1 MARRYLLE
9 ALPQPGPF
17 RVDGP
22 LAHHLGAV
30 LRVRPGEPVVLGDG
44 RGSECPAEVREVGPG
59 GVVLEVGPTRRLPE
73 PRVRVELA
81 FAPPRWNRAEWLFEH
96 GTEVGVTVFHPLWT
110 GRTRPQGDR
119 LERWRR
125 LCTAAA
131 GQCDRA
137 WLPEVRPPRSL
148 SEFLAD
154 RALPQERWL
163 ADPEGPAL
171 GPAQAATAVLLVGP
185 EGGFASDERAAA
197 VAAGF
202 RPRALGEH
210 VLRTET
216 AALVG
221 AAVLGGLDRPASC

>member
-9 ALPQPGPF
+9 ALPEPGPF
-17 RVDGP
+17 RLGGP

-30 LRVRPGEPVVLGDG
+30 LRVRPGEALVLGDG
-44 RGSECPAEVREVGPG
+44 RGAECDAVVREAGPAA
-59 GVVLEVGPTRRLPE
+59 LLLAIGPPRRLP
-73 PRVRVELA
+73 PPSIRIELA

-96 GTEVGVTVFHPLWT
+96 GTEVGVMVFHPLWT

-137 WLPEVRPPRSL
+137 FLPEVRPVRSL
-148 SEFLAD
+148 AEFLAD
-154 RALPQERWL
+154 PALPRERWL
-163 ADPEGPAL
+163 ADPAGPAL
-171 GPAQAATAVLLVGP
+171 TQAKADAALLLVGP
-185 EGGFASDERAAA
+185 EGGFDVDERAAA
-197 VAAGF
+197 LEAGF
-202 RPRALGEH
+202 LPRALGSH

-221 AAVLGGLDRPASC
+221 AAVLGGLGSPAA